1 MAVET
6 LSIELEEQLA
16 AAVRAAAGEEG
27 VSESEWLV
35 RIATAHLR
43 QQRIRAQ
50 LEAFATPLEPQTEA
64 EILEMVDIAKRR
76 RAVC

>member
-1 MAVET
+1 MAVEK

-16 AAVRAAAGEEG
+16 AAVRAAAAEEG
-27 VSESEWLV
+27 VSESDWLV

-50 LEAFATPLEPQTEA
+50 LEAYATPLEPQTEA
-64 EILEMVDIAKRR
+64 EIRELVDLAKRR
-76 RAVC
+76 RAAS